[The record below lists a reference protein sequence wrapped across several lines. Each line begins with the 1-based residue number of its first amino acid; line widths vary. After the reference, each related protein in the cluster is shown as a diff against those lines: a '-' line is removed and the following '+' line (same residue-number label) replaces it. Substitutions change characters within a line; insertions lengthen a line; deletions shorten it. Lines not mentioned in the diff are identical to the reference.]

1 VLIEA
6 IILFG
11 AIIGGI
17 YALLALGFTL
27 IYGVAR
33 VTNLAHGSFY
43 MVGAYLFS
51 VFGTISF
58 FRSWLILAL
67 ILSVILVGILG
78 GVVYRLTIHPV
89 IGDDVAIMV
98 VTVSFGLIFQQLMLI
113 FFGAKNQGLLPFAK
127 GSVIVWGVTLT
138 YTQIVT
144 FAVSMI
150 LFASLM
156 VFIAKTKIGK
166 AMRAVS
172 QDREVAMLMGINTD
186 RLYMLTM
193 GLAAML
199 SGTAGIFHVASSIG
213 YAAPWIWL
221 YPLSLAFCIVVV
233 GGLGSIKG
241 TLIGGFIIGYSEQI
255 VALAVPQ
262 GGGLVPVVPF
272 AILVV
277 VLLLRPKGLFGKRVE
292 MED

>member
-1 VLIEA
+1 MIEA
-6 IILFG
+6 IIIFG

-43 MVGAYLFS
+43 MLAAYIFS
-51 VFGTISF
+51 VFGTIAF
-58 FRSWLILAL
+58 FKSYLILAL
-67 ILSVILVGILG
+67 ILAVILVGIVG
-78 GVVYRLTIHPV
+78 GVVFRLTIHPV

-98 VTVSFGLIFQQLMLI
+98 VTVSIGLIFQQLMLL
-113 FFGAKNQGLLPFAK
+113 FFGARNQPVLPFAK

-138 YTQIVT
+138 YTQITT
-144 FAVSMI
+144 FTVSII

-156 VFIAKTKIGK
+156 VFMAKTRIGK
-166 AMRAVS
+166 AMKAVS

-186 RLYMLTM
+186 RLYLLTM
-193 GLAAML
+193 ALAAML
-199 SGTAGIFHVASSIG
+199 SGTAGIFHTASSIG

-221 YPLSLAFCIVVV
+221 YPLALAFSIVVV

-241 TLIGGFIIGYSEQI
+241 SLIGGFIIGYAEQT

-272 AILVV
+272 VILVA
-277 VLLLRPKGLFGKRVE
+277 VLLIRPKGLFGKRIE